1 MQRLCFQRLIIAVLL
16 LCGSV
21 APWAASLV
29 AVPTPQPYTTR
40 LPQNIAAEVYEVVAN
55 AVASAGFSVMPE
67 AASNELLGA
76 IGTAGAAEPGAYLR
90 ERGVAG
96 LLRTELNRGLGGFV
110 LHVEP
115 IGCAS
120 GSGLPTAPFDLQ
132 IGQYQ
137 NLRRCGAELAARL
150 GAGATSAVPATMM
163 TALLAPRI
171 QEPLAPLF
179 LGNYLGGRLEN
190 ALLQRGYRLCAASTV
205 EEALR
210 QNRLGGFFEL
220 TRERCVNLGR
230 MLQVAS
236 FIQVTIDTYQV
247 YSENGG
253 AVMCAKIGGTV
264 REVSSANG
272 ELLQTVPIQL
282 EVTSNDGRLGT
293 AATGDAIAF
302 GQAALDLV
310 VREQILP
317 HWPPR
322 R

>member
-1 MQRLCFQRLIIAVLL
+1 MQQLYFKRLIVAVLL
-16 LCGSV
+16 LCGIAS
-21 APWAASLV
+21 WAVQV
-29 AVPTPQPYTTR
+29 AVPTPQAYSSR
-40 LPQNIAAEVYEVVAN
+40 LPANLVGEVYQVVCD
-55 AVASAGFSVMPE
+55 AVAGAGFAVVPQS
-67 AASNELLGA
+67 ASNELLGA
-76 IGTAGAAEPGAYLR
+76 LASRDAAGQRAYLE

-115 IGCAS
+115 MGCQS
-120 GSGLPTAPFDLQ
+120 GHGLPVAAFDLQ
-132 IGQYQ
+132 VGQYQ

-150 GAGATSAVPATMM
+150 GAGASSAVPATMM

-272 ELLQTVPIQL
+272 ELLRSVPIQL

-302 GQAALDLV
+302 GQAALDLL